1 MKKYDV
7 IFRARRVRYIE
18 RIEASTKESAKNK
31 ILKKY
36 DDIEKITMVKDAEDY
51 ICYTYKSVKTKDG
64 SFGFEQRYHGGYLEL
79 PMFGYAHKLES
90 TQDQAKR
97 FQTEQELK
105 RELKMLGETIN
116 QYKIEKIKAK

>member
-7 IFRARRVRYIE
+7 IFKARRVRYIE

-36 DDIEKITMVKDAEDY
+36 DDIEKITRVKEAEDY
-51 ICYTYKSVKTKDG
+51 ICYKYESVKTKDG
-64 SFGFEQRYHGGYLEL
+64 TFEFERRYHGGFLEL
-79 PMFGYAHKLES
+79 PMFGYS
-90 TQDQAKR
+90 TILHQEKKRAKR

-105 RELKMLGETIN
+105 KELKMLGETIN
-116 QYKIEKIKAK
+116 QYKIEKIKA